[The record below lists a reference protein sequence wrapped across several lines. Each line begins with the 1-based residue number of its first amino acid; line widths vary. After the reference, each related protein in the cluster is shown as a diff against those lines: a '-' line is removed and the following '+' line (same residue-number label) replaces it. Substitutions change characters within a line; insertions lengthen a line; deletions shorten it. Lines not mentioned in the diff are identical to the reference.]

1 MRKPL
6 ALFLTI
12 VLISFKHLHK
22 KINFTII
29 ALSCL
34 LISSA
39 ALAQQEQA
47 QTKYFELPNGLK
59 VFLYERHTLPLVNI
73 SVAVNCGTKDESE
86 ETSGLVHIL
95 EHCILFR
102 GTEFRTGREISRDI
116 RKHGAYFNAHTG
128 IDISL
133 FEISLPSSG
142 VDFALKNQ
150 REILFNLKLTQ
161 EELDEEKK
169 VIFEE
174 LSQIEDDPIKYA
186 TCLVYQN
193 LFQGHP
199 YQKSVYGRK
208 ETIEA
213 ATVEK
218 LEEFYRKF
226 YVPSNCALA
235 AVGDFKMEEMEKKV
249 KEIFGDL
256 KGEKLPP
263 PKYEKVSFLDKTVEV
278 EHKMDVKQGY
288 LVIAMNGPDFSHTD
302 QYSLDVLTEVLGRG
316 VNPMLNIPLR
326 GRVVLAHSVSM
337 SYSAYKYG
345 GAISILIALDP
356 KNINAARRNVIN
368 FLKETATSNYS
379 KDDYLGADQFYA
391 LDYLESAKNQIKFKT
406 QRSQEE
412 GLVLATSLAMFILL
426 TEGQERGSYLESIG
440 KVTSSQL
447 RKSAGRYLSRGRYVV
462 VSIVPQKKNR

>member
-1 MRKPL
+1 MKRGRQR
-6 ALFLTI
+6 LTGFRNSHKK
-12 VLISFKHLHK
+12 ISFK
-22 KINFTII
+22 II
-29 ALSCL
+29 VLSCL
-34 LISSA
+34 LLSSA
-39 ALAQQEQA
+39 AVPQQEQA
-47 QTKYFELPNGLK
+47 QTKYFELANGLK
-59 VFLYERHTLPLVNI
+59 VFLYERHTLPLINI

-102 GTEFRTGREISRDI
+102 GTEFRSGREIGQDI

-128 IDISL
+128 IDVSL
-133 FEISLPSSG
+133 FEISLPSQDA
-142 VDFALKNQ
+142 DFALKNQ
-150 REILFNLKLTQ
+150 KEILFNLKLTQ
-161 EELDEEKK
+161 EEIDEEKK
-169 VIFEE
+169 VILEE
-174 LSQIEDDPIKYA
+174 LSQIQDDPIKYA
-186 TCLVYQN
+186 TYLVYQN
-193 LFQGHP
+193 LFPGHP

-226 YVPSNCALA
+226 YTPSNCALA

-249 KEIFGDL
+249 KEIFGEL
-256 KGEKLPP
+256 EGEKPAPL
-263 PKYEKVSFLDKTVEV
+263 KYEKAPFLGKTVNI
-278 EHKMDVKQGY
+278 EHEMDVKQGY
-288 LVIAMNGPDFSHTD
+288 LVVAMSGPDFNHND

-326 GRVVLAHSVSM
+326 GTVVLVHSISM

-345 GAISILIALDP
+345 GAISIFITLDP
-356 KNINAARRNVIN
+356 KNINAAKRNVIN
-368 FLKETATSNYS
+368 FLKETATKNYS
-379 KDDYLGADQFYA
+379 KDDYMGESQFYA
-391 LDYLESAKNQIKFKT
+391 LDYLESAKNQIKFKI

-412 GLVLATSLAMFILL
+412 GLVLATSLAMLILL
-426 TEGQERGSYLESIG
+426 SEGQERGSYLDNIE